1 VAAARVD
8 KQVNQPGLIAV
19 PAVTVKKPW
28 FLVWIRRLQ
37 RWFFRALVYLL
48 LVDIAFAFLLP
59 VIYMASTSLMTVQD
73 FLDPGVYW
81 VPRQVYWDNIVL
93 AFQSMNYLV
102 GLRNSATIVFFGT
115 LGQLISCSLAGYGFA
130 RYRFPGRDL
139 LFMMVLFTFIVPP
152 QTIIVP
158 LFILYREL
166 GWIDTFLPFTVPAF
180 FAHGLRGPLLVL
192 IFRQFFMRQPYE
204 LEEAAYIDGCS
215 PWRTYAQIMLPL
227 ARPALLVVFLFS
239 LVWHWNDY
247 YEPTMYLMK
256 PQNFTVPLRLRIL
269 QQGLQELTGGQA
281 GELFNEPLMMAA
293 CFLVVLPPL
302 ILYLMTQRFFV
313 ESIERTG
320 LVD

>member
-1 VAAARVD
+1 MATARVN
-8 KQVNQPGLIAV
+8 QELSQPGVAGEAV
-19 PAVTVKKPW
+19 SLARKPW
-28 FLVWIRRLQ
+28 LLVWGRRLQ
-37 RWFFRALVYLL
+37 RWFFLALVYLL
-48 LVDIAFAFLLP
+48 LIDIAFAFLMP

-81 VPRQVYWDNIVL
+81 IPRSVYWDNLTL
-93 AFQSMNYLV
+93 AFQSMDYLV
-102 GLRNSATIVFFGT
+102 GLRNSVTIVFFAT
-115 LGQLISCSLAGYGFA
+115 LGQIISCSLAGYGFA
-130 RYRFPGRDL
+130 RFRFPGRDL
-139 LFMMVLFTFIVPP
+139 LFMFVLFTFIVPP

-180 FAHGLRGPLLVL
+180 FSHGLRGSLLVL
-192 IFRQFFMRQPYE
+192 IFRQFFKRQPYE
-204 LEEAAYIDGCS
+204 LEEAAAIDGCS
-215 PWRTYAQIMLPL
+215 PLRTFGQIMLPL

-247 YEPTMYLMK
+247 YEPMMYLMK
-256 PQNFTVPLRLRIL
+256 PQNFTVPLRLSIL

-302 ILYLMTQRFFV
+302 FLYMLTQRFFV